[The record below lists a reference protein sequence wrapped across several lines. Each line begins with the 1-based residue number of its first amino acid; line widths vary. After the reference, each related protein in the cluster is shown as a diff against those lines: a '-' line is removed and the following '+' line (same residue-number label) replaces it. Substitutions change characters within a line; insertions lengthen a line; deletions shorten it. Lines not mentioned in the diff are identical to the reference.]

1 MRVTLVFCAV
11 LAAGCLRSGEDR
23 SRADEEVGRSEAA
36 GLTVEVA
43 GGLAHIRTLE
53 SGRAVLWSSAPVLSL
68 TLTRDAGAPSS
79 WELELR
85 NATPDAVLS
94 GDAVALESLPAPW
107 PTVHRYR
114 VELAAGVTE
123 LTLAP
128 PDHDQP
134 TTFRFA
140 AMADIQNA
148 MDRVDEIF
156 AHISARDDLR
166 FVMFMG
172 DLTEEA
178 STEEYEL
185 FERQIETLDIPFYGT
200 IGNHELWD
208 DPDRWRERFGRYN
221 VHFRFKDVAFTFV
234 DSGNGSIDPVVYDW
248 LDSWLED
255 NRDRVHVF
263 GTHYPAID
271 PIGVRSGSFRSR
283 PEAARLLAMLAGGN
297 VDLTLYGHIHS
308 YYAYANAGI
317 PAFISGGGGAWPER
331 WDGVGRHYLVVEATA
346 GRGIDGVSL
355 VRVD

>member
-1 MRVTLVFCAV
+1 MKTTVILCAA

-23 SRADEEVGRSEAA
+23 ARADEDVGHSQAA
-36 GLTVEVA
+36 GLTIDVA
-43 GGLAHIRTLE
+43 GGLAQIRTLE
-53 SGRAVLWSSAPVLSL
+53 PGRAVLWSSAPVLSL
-68 TLTRDAGAPSS
+68 TFTRDASAPAE

-85 NATPDAVLS
+85 NAMPDAELA
-94 GDAVALESLPAPW
+94 GDAVAIETLPAPR

-114 VELAAGVTE
+114 VELAAGTTE

-128 PDHDQP
+128 PDAAQP

-140 AMADIQNA
+140 AMADIQDA
-148 MDRVDEIF
+148 MERVDELF
-156 AHISARDDLR
+156 AHISSRDDLS

-178 STEEYEL
+178 QTEEYEL
-185 FERQIETLDIPFYGT
+185 FERQIESLDIPFYGT

-221 VHFRFKDVAFTFV
+221 VHFRFKDVAFSFV

-248 LDSWLED
+248 LDSWLAD
-255 NRDRVHVF
+255 NRDRVHIF
-263 GTHYPAID
+263 GTHYPIID

-283 PEAARLLAMLAGGN
+283 PEAARLLTMLAAGN

-308 YYAYANAGI
+308 YYAYDNAGI
-317 PAFISGGGGAWPER
+317 PAYISGGGGAWPER
-331 WDGVGRHYLVVEATA
+331 WDGIGRHYLAVEATA
-346 GRGIDGVSL
+346 NRGIDGVSL